1 MSGLIA
7 AGASAEFLIVFGVGF
22 PNTAGNYV
30 PPDGNAVGASPS
42 AAFYGIPIPADM
54 TVVGI
59 SSTLR
64 TAGTTASSGAYVMT
78 LFTGTATS
86 SMSTTGTTHQHSIT
100 ATRSVDTVVSQA
112 YAAGSILSIK
122 LTGTGSI
129 TGQGSG
135 LAITLRCRG
144 GSQ

>member
-1 MSGLIA
+1 MSGIITT
-7 AGASAEFLIVFGVGF
+7 GASAEFLIVFGVGN

-30 PPDGNAVGASPS
+30 PPDGIAAGASPS
-42 AAFYGIPIPADM
+42 SAFYGIPIPSDM
-54 TVVGI
+54 TVEVI

-64 TAGTTASSGAYVMT
+64 TAGATASSGAYVIT
-78 LFTGTATS
+78 LFTGTSTA

-100 ATRSVDTVVSQA
+100 ATRSGDTAVSQA

-135 LAITLRCRG
+135 LAITLRCKKG
-144 GSQ
+144 